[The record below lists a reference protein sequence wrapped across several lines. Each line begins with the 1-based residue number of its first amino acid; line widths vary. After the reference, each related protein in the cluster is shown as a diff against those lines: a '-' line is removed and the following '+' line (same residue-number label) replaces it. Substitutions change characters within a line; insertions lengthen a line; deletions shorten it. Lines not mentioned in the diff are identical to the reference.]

1 VRAFALYVLAEHG
14 RGDLGLSVS
23 LYDQRDKLSLYG
35 KAYLAQTLWLLN
47 GKKVDSRVQTLLN
60 ELVSAAKAS
69 ATTASW
75 EGAHWEEEAHDWWA
89 MNTDVRS
96 TAIVL
101 DTLVRIEPTNPLIPK
116 AVRWLMAM
124 RQDGRWGSTYETSW
138 SLMALTDYLCV
149 SEELQA
155 DYTYAVAANGQRIG
169 GGQVDRFNLH
179 QPSKLRLAAVG
190 ARHSLTDQGLT
201 QDILANASPLLIGE
215 VNRLTLS
222 RWSEAGQTGQGK
234 LYYTIALRYFVS
246 GPAIQPASQGL
257 SLSRQYLPFDRP
269 GAGPVHGIAS
279 GEVVQVKVTVTATQT
294 LHYLVVE
301 DPLPAGLEAVDTSLK
316 TTSVGLPGAQVKDTS
331 QQPWWYYNYWGWA
344 HIELRD
350 EKVAFFATTLAP
362 GTYEYTYLA
371 RATTPGV
378 FQVLPPQGYEM
389 YFPEVFGNGAG
400 EVFTVV
406 E

>member
-1 VRAFALYVLAEHG
+1 
-14 RGDLGLSVS
+14 
-23 LYDQRDKLSLYG
+23 
-35 KAYLAQTLWLLN
+35 
-47 GKKVDSRVQTLLN
+47 VQTLLN
-60 ELVSAAKAS
+60 ELVNAAKAS

-96 TAIVL
+96 TAVIL
-101 DTLVRIEPTNPLIPK
+101 DTLVRIDPQNPLIPK

-138 SLMALTDYLCV
+138 SLIALTDYLGV

-155 DYTYAVAANGQRIG
+155 DYTYAVAANGRPIG
-169 GGQVDRFNLH
+169 GGKVDKSNLS
-179 QPSKLRLAAVG
+179 QPNKLRLAVKDLLVG
-190 ARHSLTDQGLT
+190 E
-201 QDILANASPLLIGE
+201 ANRIAI
-215 VNRLTLS
+215 S
-222 RWSEAGQTGQGK
+222 RWAEAGQTDKGK
-234 LYYTIALRYFVS
+234 LYYTIALRYFIV
-246 GPAIQPASQGL
+246 GLDIQPASQGL
-257 SLSRQYLPFDRP
+257 SISRQYLPFDRP
-269 GAGPVHGIAS
+269 DAGAVHGIAS
-279 GEVVQVKVTVTATQT
+279 GEVVQIKVTVTTTQT

-316 TTSVGLPGAQVKDTS
+316 TTSMGLPGPQITGTN

-350 EKVAFFATTLAP
+350 EKVAFFATTLDP

>member
-1 VRAFALYVLAEHG
+1 V
-14 RGDLGLSVS
+14 
-23 LYDQRDKLSLYG
+23 
-35 KAYLAQTLWLLN
+35 
-47 GKKVDSRVQTLLN
+47 
-60 ELVSAAKAS
+60 
-69 ATTASW
+69 
-75 EGAHWEEEAHDWWA
+75 
-89 MNTDVRS
+89 
-96 TAIVL
+96 VL
-101 DTLVRIEPTNPLIPK
+101 DTLVRIDPQNPLIPK

-138 SLMALTDYLCV
+138 SLMALTDYLCI

-155 DYTYAVAANGQRIG
+155 DYTYAVAANGQPIG
-169 GGQVDRFNLH
+169 GGKVDKSNLS
-179 QPSKLRLAAVG
+179 QSNKLRLEIEDLLVG
-190 ARHSLTDQGLT
+190 EA
-201 QDILANASPLLIGE
+201 
-215 VNRLTLS
+215 NRLTLS
-222 RWSEAGQTGQGK
+222 RWSEAGQTGKGK
-234 LYYTIALRYFVS
+234 LYYTIALRYFAS

-257 SLSRQYLPFDRP
+257 SISRQYLPFNRP

-279 GEVVQVKVTVTATQT
+279 GEVVRVKVTVTATQT

-331 QQPWWYYNYWGWA
+331 QRPWWYYNYWGWA

-350 EKVAFFATTLAP
+350 EKVAFFATTLPP

-371 RATTPGV
+371 RATTPGI
-378 FQVLPPQGYEM
+378 FQVLPPYGYEM